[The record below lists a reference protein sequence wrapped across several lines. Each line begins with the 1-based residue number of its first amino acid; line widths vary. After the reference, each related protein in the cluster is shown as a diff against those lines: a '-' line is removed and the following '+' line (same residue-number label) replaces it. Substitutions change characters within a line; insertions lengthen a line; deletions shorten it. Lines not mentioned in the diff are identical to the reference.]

1 MEQSVFQGACS
12 IAPLSF
18 PFLDLSGRGDQR
30 QGGRCPCCP
39 GLQAPWRCQGW
50 AGGSGLRA
58 FSDPVTSPHCVLR
71 SWRSKP
77 GEGRAHSA
85 GDRVLHE
92 EGAVP
97 SPGPGLSPALPPV
110 AVWPWVIQ
118 HPLWTSSKSRLCPS
132 LVRCQLFTL
141 MSLSLL
147 THKMG

>member
-1 MEQSVFQGACS
+1 MLFFGTIC
-12 IAPLSF
+12 
-18 PFLDLSGRGDQR
+18 LSGRLLNLPIVLPFPGPLRRGGDQR

-39 GLQAPWRCQGW
+39 SLQAPWRCQGW

-58 FSDPVTSPHCVLR
+58 SSDLVTSPHCVLR
-71 SWRSKP
+71 SRWSKP
-77 GEGRAHSA
+77 GEGRVHSA
-85 GDRVLHE
+85 GDRALRE

-141 MSLSLL
+141 MSLFLDP
-147 THKMG
+147 